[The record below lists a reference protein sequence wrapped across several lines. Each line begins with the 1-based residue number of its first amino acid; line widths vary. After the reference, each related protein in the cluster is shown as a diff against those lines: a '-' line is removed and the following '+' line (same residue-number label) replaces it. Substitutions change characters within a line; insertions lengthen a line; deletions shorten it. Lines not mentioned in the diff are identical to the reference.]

1 MNYICLNGKRIE
13 LSESQIEEIRMSFE
27 LDEKV
32 KLGSLEKGDDFRLG
46 SYEFFVYGH
55 TDEGVVVV
63 LKDLLHDSEEFGEN
77 NNYDGSQVDDICN
90 KFYLDLK
97 DIVGED
103 NIVEYEL
110 DLTTDDGL
118 KDYGV
123 VKRKMSLIT
132 AQMYRKEVELFD
144 KYKIGKW
151 WWTATPY
158 STPTHNN
165 TDWVKCVSPVGG
177 LNRNDYGS
185 NDGVR
190 PFCILKSNIF
200 VSK

>member
-1 MNYICLNGKRIE
+1 
-13 LSESQIEEIRMSFE
+13 MSFE

-32 KLGSLEKGDDFRLG
+32 KLGSLEKGDDFKLG

-55 TDEGVVVV
+55 TDEGVIVV
-63 LKDLLHDSEEFGEN
+63 LKDLLHNSEEFGEN

-110 DLTTDDGL
+110 DLTADDGL

-123 VKRKMSLIT
+123 IKRKASLIT
-132 AQMYRKEVELFD
+132 ADMYRKEVELFD
-144 KYKIGKW
+144 KYKIDKW

-158 STPTHNN
+158 STPTHNDA
-165 TDWVKCVSPVGG
+165 DWVKCVSPGG
-177 LNRNDYGS
+177 DLYG
-185 NDGVR
+185 
-190 PFCILKSNIF
+190 NIY
-200 VSK
+200 